1 MFSRLH
7 RRDLRLVFL
16 LLLIATIMLGST
28 WFGARRVESYMIQK
42 QAEHEVFNWAR
53 FAEVHIA
60 DFNQILLYG
69 RVTDED
75 EALIAAM
82 AEANNVL
89 RYRFFNRA
97 GFIVLS
103 SVPGE
108 VGRRDINTYLS
119 DVVLGGGTFIKLQE
133 DARFFDLEPDLHG
146 GSAARGDGSFRNDF
160 ELPSGTVL
168 AEAYTAVME
177 NGRFNGAI
185 EVHVNMTQMAGLV
198 HQIVGFMRSVIWSAL
213 SRLWPGSLRSSSFR
227 TSATATVGWRKCA
240 PRRTMRRA
248 RSRRSDV
255 SMQSWRSASPDHPEQ
270 LSDYAR
276 RASWG
281 WRTGG
286 PVLMAELD
294 RAA

>member
-7 RRDLRLVFL
+7 RRDLRLVYL

-28 WFGARRVESYMIQK
+28 WFGARQVESYMIQR
-42 QAEHEVFNWAR
+42 QAENEVFNWAR
-53 FAEVHIA
+53 FSEVHIA

-69 RVTDED
+69 RATDAD

-108 VGRRDINTYLS
+108 VGRRDVNTYLS

-133 DARFFDLEPDLHG
+133 DGRFFDLEPDLHG
-146 GSAARGDGSFRNDF
+146 GSAVGGDGSFRNEF
-160 ELPSGTVL
+160 ELPPGSVL

-177 NGRFNGAI
+177 DGRFNGAI
-185 EVHVNMTQMAGLV
+185 EVHVNVTQTAELVRQIIGLTRWV
-198 HQIVGFMRSVIWSAL
+198 MIGFVGLTAAVTSIVIFQNIRDRNRELADVRSAQDAAARAESEIR
-213 SRLWPGSLRSSSFR
+213 RLNAELEERVAQQSEQLRDARDECPGSRGLASQ
-227 TSATATVGWRKCA
+227 
-240 PRRTMRRA
+240 
-248 RSRRSDV
+248 SR
-255 SMQSWRSASPDHPEQ
+255 
-270 LSDYAR
+270 
-276 RASWG
+276 
-281 WRTGG
+281 
-286 PVLMAELD
+286 
-294 RAA
+294 